1 MKRPYDGNGF
11 TSRLFETLQQ
21 MHEKEENLTEDVI
34 NRKNEMNT
42 KLDKKLDNGAWKEA
56 SDDFDAAVGAEKHAG
71 ADEHAGA
78 EKHAG
83 ADEHAESE
91 ESEEERKTNKF
102 LVAGDALFGKKR
114 GK

>member
-1 MKRPYDGNGF
+1 M
-11 TSRLFETLQQ
+11 FETLQQ

-71 ADEHAGA
+71 ADEHA
-78 EKHAG
+78 
-83 ADEHAESE
+83 ESE

-102 LVAGDALFGKKR
+102 LVAGDALFGWELGILSR
-114 GK
+114 GATVRTEPVQ